1 MKFQITLKHI
11 VKTLLLIPILLI
23 VYINGCLYY
32 SPSKNVESVNLDV
45 LSQLKYLKFQLHE
58 KHAAT
63 EMQGLFPEGF
73 VFTTALYGLAWADFA
88 ENLNKKSPL
97 FQEAIDEIKW
107 SIEQVQS
114 EVGKANFDPNLP
126 LKYGAYY
133 TGWATY
139 LMGKYLV
146 LNPNDGIIA
155 HIFNEN
161 CQYIKSA
168 ILDTKSPYLES
179 YIGLAWPADNI
190 MCLASLSL
198 YEKFYPPQYKATIS
212 TWLSRI
218 KQHLDG
224 ETGLIPHSFN
234 PETNES
240 AESARG
246 SSQSLMNC
254 FLMDIDSSFAK
265 EQFALFKKHFIE
277 KRLGL
282 SAVLEYPIGVDK
294 QGDVDSGPVIWGVG
308 TAASIVAIRTMAV
321 NDDSLYVPIR
331 NSIEAL
337 GFANSFGKGK
347 KYIFGALPV
356 ADAFLAWSNAAEK
369 RVTPAPP
376 FLWRCTFHLISL
388 IIIVPFCWWVYRL

>member
-1 MKFQITLKHI
+1 MTLQIALKYI
-11 VKTLLLIPILLI
+11 VKSLLLTPILLI
-23 VYINGCLYY
+23 FYVNGCLYY
-32 SPSKNVESVNLDV
+32 SPTHNTEGYSKDV
-45 LSQLKYLKFQLHE
+45 LRQLKYLKYQLHE

-63 EMQGLFPEGF
+63 KMQGLFPEGF
-73 VFTTALYGLAWADFA
+73 VFTTTLYGLAWADFA

-97 FQEAIDEIKW
+97 FQEAINEVKW
-107 SIEQVQS
+107 SIEQVES
-114 EVGKANFDPNLP
+114 EEGKANFDPILP

-133 TGWATY
+133 TGWVTY

-146 LNPNDGIIA
+146 LNPNDSIITPV
-155 HIFNEN
+155 FNEN
-161 CQYIKSA
+161 CQYINNA
-168 ILDTKSPYLES
+168 ILNTKSPYLES
-179 YIGLAWPADNI
+179 YTGLAWPADNI

-198 YEKFYPPQYKATIS
+198 YNKIYPPQYKAIIS

-218 KQHLDG
+218 KQHLDT
-224 ETGLIPHSFN
+224 EIGLIPHAFN
-234 PETNES
+234 PETNQG
-240 AESARG
+240 AEGVRG
-246 SSQSLMNC
+246 SSQSLINC
-254 FLMDIDSSFAK
+254 FLMEIDSSFAK

-321 NDDSLYVPIR
+321 NDDPLYVPIR

-347 KYIFGALPV
+347 KYIFGALPM

-369 RVTPAPP
+369 QVAPTPP
-376 FLWRCTFHLISL
+376 FLWRAVFHLISL
-388 IIIVPFCWWVYRL
+388 IIIVPFCWWIYRL